1 LKHPKLKINLQL
13 KLEKLRL
20 EVGAGPLMLEVIA
33 VMEASVCVAEAELEV
48 EFEVEVTVAFVDVV
62 SPPFF
67 PDVCDGAAAEASVVV
82 VVDCPSRLWRWIAH
96 PSAKTRLIQK
106 QSKNKTRILDRIA
119 DIIVTIELPRHR
131 GLADGI
137 LMLKKLE
144 TDRSF
149 LQSTVTSVG
158 GIGAV
163 PAGVAFSQNR
173 FEASSEWRRSSNRDK
188 FGARTRREVK
198 TAGESFG

>member
-1 LKHPKLKINLQL
+1 
-13 KLEKLRL
+13 
-20 EVGAGPLMLEVIA
+20 M
-33 VMEASVCVAEAELEV
+33 
-48 EFEVEVTVAFVDVV
+48 
-62 SPPFF
+62 
-67 PDVCDGAAAEASVVV
+67 
-82 VVDCPSRLWRWIAH
+82 
-96 PSAKTRLIQK
+96 IQK

-119 DIIVTIELPRHR
+119 DIIVTIENFQGTG

-137 LMLKKLE
+137 LMLKKLK

-173 FEASSEWRRSSNRDK
+173 FEASSE
-188 FGARTRREVK
+188 
-198 TAGESFG
+198 